1 MLSKLKILFQSY
13 VDASVTSDNQN
24 TLPENLIAAILMIE
38 VMKSDHH
45 LDAREEQELLAVLIK
60 TFGLDE
66 AAAADLHELA
76 INKAEESTSLFE
88 FTAQINAQFNDE
100 AKLSLIKNMWRIAFA
115 DGEIDRYEDSVIRQ
129 VSELIYVSHSDF
141 IRMKIQARDL
151 S

>member
-1 MLSKLKILFQSY
+1 MLSKLKTLFQSY

-76 INKAEESTSLFE
+76 TNKAEESTSLFE